1 MCDLAFIMARLCK
14 EKISE
19 TLSSHMFFLI
29 SPAISSIFR
38 QIKNT
43 FYNVPVMSS
52 MTPEDDRSS
61 LERRR
66 VRVDE

>member
-1 MCDLAFIMARLCK
+1 
-14 EKISE
+14 
-19 TLSSHMFFLI
+19 MFFLI